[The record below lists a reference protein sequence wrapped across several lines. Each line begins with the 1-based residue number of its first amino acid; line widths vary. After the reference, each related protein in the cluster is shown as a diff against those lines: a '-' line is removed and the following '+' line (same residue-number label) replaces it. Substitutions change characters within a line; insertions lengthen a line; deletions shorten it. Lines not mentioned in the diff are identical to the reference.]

1 MNLSHSASS
10 VSLHNAFAELR
21 QAQMADGPSTAPPIF
36 NQTGPPF
43 PTSLT
48 NIVGSFSGGLSG
60 LPPSST
66 AAPSSLQSGV
76 AQLLVEGVVTPSVTG
91 VPAHSTMPSTVP
103 TITTVSTQPLTTG
116 VISGVSVSTCVPSAV
131 TSLPTLPLVGGM
143 PVAPGTVTSPPTQS
157 LPPASTAAV
166 VPQTLTSP
174 PLQLPVGNVACT
186 LPHTS
191 VSAPVMSTVTPAQIQ
206 LSSSTSTPSFVES
219 VTSSAAHQDVMKKPA
234 EVTAAISTMG
244 MSLPI
249 SAPLTYA
256 GVAASG
262 IAAVA
267 DSAPIIHPTHLPTA
281 IATTPIISQTGGT
294 VSTPLA
300 SQVPISGAVPVN
312 HQIPTVQH
320 TLQHGQT
327 LPSTAPCLPHTHS
340 IEGED
345 SLTKSGIDDIKTLEE
360 KLRSLFS
367 EHGSVG
373 TQHSLTPQ
381 EAPIGQEGVPLPGPP
396 STTISTQ
403 TKPTSTAPPTSLPLG
418 QSGMS
423 VLGQG
428 VTPGQA
434 VTPVTYVSAA
444 AASAAAA
451 TAAPG
456 KAGTPPSKPP
466 LSRVP
471 VSCALTTYVKLH
483 ISITHTLAFITL
495 VLSRYDPWLFHFFK
509 LLL

>member
-21 QAQMADGPSTAPPIF
+21 QAPMADGPSTAPPIF

-48 NIVGSFSGGLSG
+48 NVVGSFSGGLSG

-66 AAPSSLQSGV
+66 AAPSSLPSGV
-76 AQLLVEGVVTPSVTG
+76 TQLLVEGVTPSVTG
-91 VPAHSTMPSTVP
+91 VSAHSTMPSTVP

-116 VISGVSVSTCVPSAV
+116 VVSGVSVSTCVPPAV
-131 TSLPTLPLVGGM
+131 ASLPSLPLVVGM

-157 LPPASTAAV
+157 PSTASTAAV
-166 VPQTLTSP
+166 IPQTLASP

-191 VSAPVMSTVTPAQIQ
+191 VSAPVMSTVTPAQVQ

-219 VTSSAAHQDVMKKPA
+219 VTSSAAHQDVTKKPA

-262 IAAVA
+262 IAVVA
-267 DSAPIIHPTHLPTA
+267 DSVPSIHPTHLQTA
-281 IATTPIISQTGGT
+281 IATTPIISQT

-300 SQVPISGAVPVN
+300 SQVPMSGAVPVN
-312 HQIPTVQH
+312 NQIPAVQH

-327 LPSTAPCLPHTHS
+327 LPSTGPGLTHTHS

-367 EHGSVG
+367 EHGGVG

-444 AASAAAA
+444 AA
-451 TAAPG
+451 TAPPG
-456 KAGTPPSKPP
+456 KAVTPPSKPP

-471 VSCALTTYVKLH
+471 VSCVLTTYVKLH
-483 ISITHTLAFITL
+483 ISIIQTLAFIKS
-495 VLSRYDPWLFHFFK
+495 VLSQYNPRVFNFF
-509 LLL
+509 